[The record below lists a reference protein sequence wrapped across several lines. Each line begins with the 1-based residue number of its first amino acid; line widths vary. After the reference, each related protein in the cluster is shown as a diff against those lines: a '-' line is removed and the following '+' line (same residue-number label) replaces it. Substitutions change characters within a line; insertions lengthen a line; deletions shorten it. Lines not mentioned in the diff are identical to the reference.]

1 MNLDC
6 VPVLHQSHLA
16 FPVVAPAVLAL
27 VMQMVREQQSA
38 ASTSGRGVAAESD
51 RRVISAAAT
60 GSAEEGTVLT
70 ASTSATAATG
80 QTQRRAT
87 ASAGLAARGQV
98 EGPVATILSII
109 MTNAYWPPK
118 RPNLI
123 PIQFLPAHSGEHCPA
138 AAVWPADVRRR
149 PLLRRPPPCGVGG
162 EGAIGEARTRAS
174 PPSP

>member
-1 MNLDC
+1 
-6 VPVLHQSHLA
+6 
-16 FPVVAPAVLAL
+16 
-27 VMQMVREQQSA
+27 MQMVREQQSA
-38 ASTSGRGVAAESD
+38 ASTSGRRVAAESD
-51 RRVISAAAT
+51 RRVISAAA
-60 GSAEEGTVLT
+60 GRAEEGTVLT

-123 PIQFLPAHSGEHCPA
+123 PIQYLPAHSGERCPA
-138 AAVWPADVRRR
+138 AVVWPADVRRL
-149 PLLRRPPPCGVGG
+149 PLLRRPPPCDVGG
-162 EGAIGEARTRAS
+162 EGASGEARNRAS